1 MARLWQAL
9 WRLYCGSAAS
19 PRGTEM
25 AWEGIFSVE
34 WRPFGLLHALRSNK
48 AIVLPFFLFKSLY

>member
-25 AWEGIFSVE
+25 AWEGIFNME
-34 WRPFGLLHALRSNK
+34 WRPSELLFAPRPNK
-48 AIVLPFFLFKSLY
+48 VAVLPFFPF